1 MMSAGVR
8 NAARGTARVEGTQLL
23 STLQHHGDA
32 HSLSFTPLLSR
43 DQFFLPLQLSR
54 AEVDASTEQLQTLSS
69 SALAGE
75 PNPVAAQFAVLLT
88 PVLTMIVNAAFLIQL
103 QHSKRRGAS

>member
-8 NAARGTARVEGTQLL
+8 NAARGTARVEGTQML

-32 HSLSFTPLLSR
+32 LSFTPLLSR
-43 DQFFLPLQLSR
+43 DQFFLSR

-69 SALAGE
+69 SALTGQICSYVFDDFADNSKGLYR
-75 PNPVAAQFAVLLT
+75 PVFQLRSCFFFACKLL
-88 PVLTMIVNAAFLIQL
+88 
-103 QHSKRRGAS
+103 

>member
-8 NAARGTARVEGTQLL
+8 NAARGTARVEGTQML

-32 HSLSFTPLLSR
+32 LSFTPLLSR
-43 DQFFLPLQLSR
+43 DQFFLSR

-69 SALAGE
+69 SALTGKT
-75 PNPVAAQFAVLLT
+75 VQLRILTMLLT
-88 PVLTMIVNAAFLIQL
+88 IVRSRSTVL
-103 QHSKRRGAS
+103 